1 MRLRRRRLVERKRKG
16 RFVLNLDDDAV
27 DLIADL
33 AGQLDPLLD
42 DPSADPGLRRLF
54 PPAHTE
60 DVLAEAAWQIEQGG
74 RLRDARR
81 VALAALDQPPGT
93 VLNEDELVAWM
104 QGVNA
109 LRLVLAERLQV
120 TSDPEQEQAELEAA
134 LAAAE
139 SDDDA
144 VAEAGRRA
152 LQAWAVY
159 QHLGLMVSD
168 AVDALGDP
176 A

>member
-1 MRLRRRRLVERKRKG
+1 MRFRRRRLVERG
-16 RFVLNLDDDAV
+16 RRGTYVLRLDEEAV
-27 DLIADL
+27 DLLSGL
-33 AGQLDPLLD
+33 AGQLDPLLE
-42 DPSADPGLRRLF
+42 DPSADQGLRRLF
-54 PPAHTE
+54 PPAHPD

-81 VALAALDQPPGT
+81 AALAVLDRPAGEALS
-93 VLNEDELVAWM
+93 EDELVMWV

-120 TSDPEQEQAELEAA
+120 TSDPDQEQAELEAA

-139 SDDDA
+139 SEDDTL
-144 VAEAGRRA
+144 AEAGRRA